1 MREYDMTDYNVPE
14 VIVEVTQ
21 TVSSTALAL
30 ADFTGITAANVDASS
45 RLWLTV
51 NSGSVRLYYGGTTPT
66 TSAGHLVIS
75 GSDLLLSGSEVLAQ
89 FQVIRDGGSDATV
102 TVTLEG

>member
-1 MREYDMTDYNVPE
+1 MDYNVPN

-30 ADFTGITAANVDASS
+30 ADFTGITAANVDNSG

-66 TSAGHLVIS
+66 TSTGHKIIS
-75 GSDLLLSGSEVLAQ
+75 GSDMLLHGSTNLAL
-89 FQVIRDGGSDATV
+89 FQIIRDGASNAEV